1 VGRRVGR
8 PVSPYL
14 FGRGWTRSELLA
26 HVGDVSQVGGARL
39 VTLAEGPE
47 SGVAVAELRTGS
59 GFAFS
64 VLPGRGMDIGFAEYR
79 GMPLCWRSSTGEIA
93 AAFYDRVGDG
103 WLRGFSGGLMATCG
117 YTTAGWPSVDEGDV
131 LPLHGPASYLPARGV
146 HVDGDWQG
154 DEYVMWAQGRTRQT
168 VVYGEDLRLT
178 RRVWA
183 RLGESRLFI
192 DDVVENLGRTRV
204 PHMIA
209 YHINVGFPILDA
221 GSRLVTSERTIEPLT
236 EEFSQAV
243 DTYAEY
249 GAPDANWQTAVLA
262 HHPVA
267 DADGWAHTALVNH
280 RLGLGVYIKQ
290 RPDQLP
296 WLWQWKQLTT
306 GTYVAGLEPA
316 NCFGR
321 GRADDRARGT
331 LQFLEPGQQQAY
343 NLEIGVL
350 ESTAAIAELEQRSVR

>member
-1 VGRRVGR
+1 M
-8 PVSPYL
+8 SPRL
-14 FGRGWTRSELLA
+14 FGRDWTRSELLE

-47 SGVAVAELRTGS
+47 SGVSVAELRTGS
-59 GFAFS
+59 GLGFT

-79 GMPLCWRSSTGEIA
+79 GMPLCWRSSTGEVA
-93 AAFYDRVGDG
+93 AAFYDPAGEG

-117 YTTAGWPSVDEGDV
+117 FTTAGWPSTDEGEV

-146 HVDGDWQG
+146 QVDGDWQG
-154 DEYVMWAQGRTRQT
+154 DEYVMWAVGRTRQT
-168 VVYGEDLRLT
+168 VVYGENIRLT

-183 RLGESRLFI
+183 RLGESRLFV
-192 DDVVENLGRTRV
+192 DDVVENLGHARV

-221 GSRLVTSERTIEPLT
+221 GSQLVSSERTIQPMT
-236 EEFSQAV
+236 EEFARAV

-249 GAPDANWQTAVLA
+249 GPPDASWQTVVLV
-262 HHPVA
+262 HQPVA
-267 DADGWAHTALVNH
+267 DADGWANTALVNR

-296 WLWQWKQLTT
+296 WLWQWKQLAR

-331 LQFLEPGQQQAY
+331 LQFLEPGQQQRY

-350 ESTAAIAELEQRSVR
+350 DGAEAIAELERSVA